1 MLRRVAV
8 FASATEVA
16 TPDEQAAAQRVGR
29 QLPDRAITL
38 VVAAEAIGPA
48 RTTVDTALAAGG
60 RVVGVGVGPPG
71 ETGGFTETRRVED
84 GDQQRR
90 EMLMLADAVLAL
102 PGAFDRLEEVLA
114 LWDAAVSGSSL
125 PIGLL
130 DENGYYSALLQ
141 RAGDE
146 ALDRFVRESQRGM
159 LVLSRS
165 LDDLLT
171 RLDDFRPPE
180 TRR

>member
-1 MLRRVAV
+1 VLRRVAV
-8 FASATEVA
+8 FASTTEVA
-16 TPDEQAAAQRVGR
+16 TPDEQATAQQVGR
-29 QLPDRAITL
+29 RLADRAVTL
-38 VVAAEAIGPA
+38 VVAAEATGPA
-48 RTTVDTALAAGG
+48 RTTAETALAAGG
-60 RVVGVGVGPPG
+60 RVVGVGVGTVD
-71 ETGGFTETRRVED
+71 EAGFTETRRVED
-84 GDQQRR
+84 ADQQRR

-102 PGAFDRLEEVLA
+102 PGAFERLDEVLA

-130 DENGYYSALLQ
+130 DEAGYYSTLLQ

-146 ALDRFVRESQRGM
+146 DLDRFVRESQRGM
-159 LVLSRS
+159 LALSRS

>member
-38 VVAAEAIGPA
+38 VVAAEATGPA

-60 RVVGVGVGPPG
+60 RVVGVGVAPPG
-71 ETGGFTETRRVED
+71 EIGFTETRRVEN

-114 LWDAAVSGSSL
+114 LWEAAVSGSSL

-130 DENGYYSALLQ
+130 DETGYYSALLQ